1 MSELSW
7 SFYSGGGDLG
17 GMGGGPPM
25 PVVQSNNS
33 PQYNPHVDQMVPQ
46 MTMSRD
52 SPPGAMGG
60 SASIQGQPGVPSPK
74 RQDIVAK
81 QEVGGSEG
89 FDGSAYTSSEKLPNI
104 GNYKQISDYLYIFI
118 GVFGVVTFLI
128 FLVRFYPDI
137 FGRNLNRWFDLF
149 GLSGF
154 LAQGAVLMV
163 LFVVG
168 RYVYTHYI
176 KEKLDDDWSLSA
188 FTGTM
193 MGVSIF
199 HDLLLYHGVA
209 KMVPRGINSM
219 LDVIKD
225 HGESAGSKVL
235 FGDAALVGS
244 TAVVSSLLKGMSGS
258 MVFGFLGVASYLLPY
273 FLHTRNEYSI
283 VR

>member
-33 PQYNPHVDQMVPQ
+33 PQYNPNIEQMVPQ

-60 SASIQGQPGVPSPK
+60 PATVQGQSGVPSPK
-74 RQDIVAK
+74 RQ
-81 QEVGGSEG
+81 EVVVQHEIKAEG
-89 FDGSAYTSSEKLPNI
+89 FDGAMYTSSEKLPNI
-104 GNYKQISDYLYIFI
+104 GNYKQISDYVYIFLGI
-118 GVFGVVTFLI
+118 FGVVTFLV

-154 LAQGAVLMV
+154 LCLSAMLMT
-163 LFVVG
+163 LFVFG

-176 KEKLDDDWSLSA
+176 KDKMEDEWSLSG

-193 MGVSIF
+193 MGMSIL
-199 HDLLLYHGVA
+199 HDLILYNGVA
-209 KMVPRGINSM
+209 KMVPRGVNSM
-219 LDVIKD
+219 IDVIKD
-225 HGESAGSKVL
+225 HGESGGSKVL
-235 FGDAALVGS
+235 FGDAVLVGS
-244 TAVVSSLLKGMSGS
+244 TAVVSSLLKGMSGQ
-258 MVFGFLGVASYLLPY
+258 MAFGFFGVAAYLLPY

>member
-17 GMGGGPPM
+17 GMAGGPPM

-33 PQYNPHVDQMVPQ
+33 PQYNPHVEQMAPQ

-60 SASIQGQPGVPSPK
+60 PAAIQGQTGVPSPK
-74 RQDIVAK
+74 REAAPEIK
-81 QEVGGSEG
+81 SEG
-89 FDGSAYTSSEKLPNI
+89 FQGADYSSSEKLPNI
-104 GNYKQISDYLYIFI
+104 GNYKQISDYVYIFL
-118 GVFGVVTFLI
+118 GVFGVVTFFV
-128 FLVRFYPDI
+128 FLLRFYPDI

-154 LAQGAVLMV
+154 LSMGAMLMV
-163 LFVVG
+163 LFVFG
-168 RYVYTHYI
+168 RYVYTHYV
-176 KEKLDDDWSLSA
+176 KDKMDEDWSIA
-188 FTGTM
+188 GFTGTM
-193 MGVSIF
+193 MGMSII
-199 HDLLLYHGVA
+199 HDLVLYNGIA

-225 HGESAGSKVL
+225 HGESGGSKVL
-235 FGDAALVGS
+235 FGDAVLVGS
-244 TAVVSSLLKGMSGS
+244 TAVVSSLLKGMSGP
-258 MVFGFLGVASYLLPY
+258 MAFGFFGVAAYLLPY

>member
-1 MSELSW
+1 
-7 SFYSGGGDLG
+7 
-17 GMGGGPPM
+17 M

-33 PQYNPHVDQMVPQ
+33 PQYNPHVEQMVPQ

-60 SASIQGQPGVPSPK
+60 PAAIQGQPGVPSPK
-74 RQDIVAK
+74 REITVPETKA
-81 QEVGGSEG
+81 EG
-89 FDGSAYTSSEKLPNI
+89 FDGSDYTSSEKLPNI
-104 GNYKQISDYLYIFI
+104 GNYKQISDYVYIFLGI
-118 GVFGVVTFLI
+118 FGAITFLL
-128 FLVRFYPDI
+128 FLVRFYPEV

-149 GLSGF
+149 GLSGVLSMGAILF
-154 LAQGAVLMV
+154 L
-163 LFVVG
+163 LFILG
-168 RYVYTHYI
+168 RYIYTHYV
-176 KEKLDDDWSLSA
+176 KDKMEDDWSLA
-188 FTGTM
+188 GFTGTM

-199 HDLLLYHGVA
+199 HDLILYNGIA

-225 HGESAGSKVL
+225 HGENGGSKVL

-244 TAVVSSLLKGMSGS
+244 TAVVSSLLKGMSGP
-258 MVFGFLGVASYLLPY
+258 MAFGFFGVAAYLLPY